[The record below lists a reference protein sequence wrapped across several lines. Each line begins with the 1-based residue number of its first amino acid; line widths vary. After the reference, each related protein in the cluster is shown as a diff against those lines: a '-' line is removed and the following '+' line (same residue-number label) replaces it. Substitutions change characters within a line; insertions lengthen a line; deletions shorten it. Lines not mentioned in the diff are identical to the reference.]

1 MILGLDVGG
10 TRVKAGVLAGE
21 ALRAFQM
28 FPRPEAPEAL
38 VEELRRRFGDLSR
51 LAGVG
56 LAIAG
61 LVQAERLVQAP
72 NLPRSW
78 WQSRREYEEIFGLPV
93 RMENDVNAALAGEM
107 MVGAGKGAE
116 SAVLVALGT
125 GVGGALW
132 LKGRLWKG
140 VGLAG
145 EVGHMPLAPLSGPVC
160 RCGNRGCVE
169 AYLGGWAVARW
180 IETNRAQGR
189 IPADIHTPEDLATR
203 ESPRIQAFW
212 DHYGT
217 VLGQVVVALLHLLDV
232 ERVLVGGGL
241 SRAWSRF
248 APAMQNVLETMLLSR
263 EFRRFSV
270 EPVAHPEKAGVLGAA
285 LLFKMG
291 GDA

>member
-1 MILGLDVGG
+1 MILGVDVGG

-21 ALRAFQM
+21 TLRDFQV
-28 FPRPEAPEAL
+28 FPRPDTPDAL
-38 VEELRRRFGDLSR
+38 ARELRRRFGDLSH
-51 LAGVG
+51 LKGAG

-61 LVQAERLVQAP
+61 LVQDERVIQAP

-78 WQSRREYEEIFGLPV
+78 WHDRETYENLLGLPV
-93 RMENDVNAALAGEM
+93 KMENDVNAALVGEM
-107 MVGAGKGAE
+107 MAGKGKGAA

-132 LKGRLWKG
+132 LKGGLWKG
-140 VGLAG
+140 GGLAG
-145 EVGHMPLAPLSGPVC
+145 EVGHMPLDPLSGPVC

-169 AYLGGWAVARW
+169 AYLGEWAVVQW
-180 IETNRAQGR
+180 IETNRTQGR
-189 IPADIHTPEDLATR
+189 IPAWIHTPKDLATH
-203 ESPRIQAFW
+203 EDPRIQAFW

-217 VLGQVVVALLHLLDV
+217 VLGQVMVALLHLLDV

-241 SRAWSRF
+241 SRAWPRF
-248 APAMQNVLETMLLSR
+248 APAMRKALERMLLSQ
-263 EFRRFSV
+263 ETRRFTV
-270 EPVAHPEKAGVLGAA
+270 EPVSDPEKGGVLGAA